1 MAASD
6 AARASGG
13 ARRDQVR
20 PEFGFGP
27 RGGPGGPFGGMLNT
41 QRAQDALGT
50 LRRLWGYLRRQGW
63 RLMVVVVLVLFSTGL
78 GLLTPYLMGTAI
90 DKFIGHDNLPG
101 LARIVGLMLA
111 AYAAQSLVWWLQVML
126 MIRVS
131 QATVLDLRRD
141 LFARLQGLPLR
152 FFDERAHG
160 ELMSRLTN
168 DIENVN
174 MVLQN
179 GVTSFIS
186 ACITLPAVIVIM
198 LRLNVPLAIVS
209 FIIAPVMVVV
219 TRYIARHSRQGF
231 RDQQATLGVLNGAI
245 EESITGSK
253 VIKAYGREEEVIA
266 DFDGKNAALRAAAI
280 RAQTYT
286 GVFGPVGNLIGNLSF
301 AIVAAAGAWMTIAGL
316 ATVGTVVAFLSY
328 SEQLRRPIIEIANL
342 FNSIQAALA
351 GAERVFQVMDE
362 PPEEAEAGSW
372 KLEAG
377 SDPLRIDAKPP
388 LNGNGRDTGI
398 SEPATALGTI
408 AGKVVFED
416 VTFGYKPGVP
426 VLKHVNLTAEPGQTI
441 ALVGPTGAG
450 KTTIINV
457 LSRFYELD
465 EGRILIDDHDIRTLP
480 RDDLRRQLG
489 VVLQDTYLFSDTVK
503 QNIRYGRLD
512 ATGEEIIAA
521 AAMANADHFI
531 HHLPHGYDT
540 LLSERAGNLSQGQR
554 QLLAIARA
562 ILADPRILVLDEATS
577 SVDTRT
583 EVQIQ
588 EALLRLMQGR
598 TSFVIAHRLSTIREA
613 DKILVIDNGEIV
625 EQGTHAELLAA
636 RGFYYRLYMSQ
647 FKGTLTGE

>member
-1 MAASD
+1 MAANS
-6 AARASGG
+6 AAGASSG

-27 RGGPGGPFGGMLNT
+27 RGGPGGPFGMHNT
-41 QRAQDALGT
+41 ARAKDAPGT
-50 LRRLWGYLRRQGW
+50 LRRLWGYLQRQRW
-63 RLMVVVVLVLFSTGL
+63 RLVIVAVLVLLSTGL

-111 AYAAQSLVWWLQVML
+111 AYAAQSLVWWLQAML

-131 QATVLDLRRD
+131 QATVLDLRHD

-152 FFDERAHG
+152 FFDERTHG

-174 MVLQN
+174 AVLQN

-186 ACITLPAVIVIM
+186 AIITLPAVVIIM
-198 LRLNVPLAIVS
+198 LKLNVPLAIVS
-209 FIIAPVMVVV
+209 FIIAPVMAVVI
-219 TRYIARHSRQGF
+219 RYIAKYSRQGF
-231 RDQQATLGVLNGAI
+231 RNQQAALGVLNGAI

-253 VIKAYGREEEVIA
+253 VIKAYGREEEVIG
-266 DFDGKNAALRAAAI
+266 DFDAKNATLRAASI
-280 RAQTYT
+280 QAQTYT

-301 AIVAAAGAWMTIAGL
+301 AVVAATGAWMTVAGL

-328 SEQLRRPIIEIANL
+328 SEQLRRPIIELANL

-362 PPEEAEAGSW
+362 PPEEAERGASAADGRLAETPVAASRPDGAQGPVSDRATAWLPAAHPPAG
-372 KLEAG
+372 
-377 SDPLRIDAKPP
+377 
-388 LNGNGRDTGI
+388 GNGADG
-398 SEPATALGTI
+398 SAQKPATATLQSATFNLPAVPLGTI

-465 EGRILIDDHDIRTLP
+465 EGRILIDDHDIRTVR

-489 VVLQDTYLFSDTVK
+489 VVLQDTYLFSDTVR

-512 ATGEEIIAA
+512 ATDKEIIVAA
-521 AAMANADHFI
+521 SMANADHFI
-531 HHLPHGYDT
+531 HHLPLGYET
-540 LLSERAGNLSQGQR
+540 ILSERR
-554 QLLAIARA
+554 
-562 ILADPRILVLDEATS
+562 
-577 SVDTRT
+577 
-583 EVQIQ
+583 
-588 EALLRLMQGR
+588 
-598 TSFVIAHRLSTIREA
+598 
-613 DKILVIDNGEIV
+613 
-625 EQGTHAELLAA
+625 GT
-636 RGFYYRLYMSQ
+636 
-647 FKGTLTGE
+647 